1 MKVLILGA
9 GGLTGRYLAKE
20 AKRRGMEVVALTRG
34 DWDVT
39 RADGAKEALAQWK
52 PDGVIN
58 AAAWTSLEKCEEDP
72 AGSKK
77 INADAPGEWAKEC
90 GKAQVYFVHLSTDY
104 IFDGKKTSA
113 YLPADPPSPLSRYGK
128 DKAAG
133 EKQVL
138 LSNPQALIV
147 RLAWVFGHG
156 GATFMSKLPG
166 ILMEKEVVELAGGR
180 VGSCTYAG
188 EAARIILDLVEKK
201 ADGITHGV
209 QAGQT
214 TWKEFAMKAVE
225 RMKEKGKKVRCRE
238 IREVPMEQMAGLKTP
253 RPAFSPLAIQD
264 TEQILGRKI
273 PPWEKGLA
281 EYLDEIGL

>member
-9 GGLTGRYLAKE
+9 GGLTGRYLTKE
-20 AKRRGMEVVALTRG
+20 AKRRGMEVVALAHG
-34 DWDVT
+34 DLDVT
-39 RADGAKEALAQWK
+39 RPDGAKEALAKWK
-52 PDGVIN
+52 PDWVIN
-58 AAAWTSLEKCEEDP
+58 SASWTSLEKCEEDP

-77 INADAPGEWAKEC
+77 IHAEAPQEWAKEC
-90 GKAQVYFVHLSTDY
+90 GKAQARFVHLGTDY
-104 IFDGKKTSA
+104 IFDGTKKTA
-113 YLPADPPSPLSRYGK
+113 YLPGDAPSPLSRYGR

-138 LSNPQALIV
+138 LANPQALIV

-156 GATFMSKLPG
+156 GATFMSKLPA

-201 ADGITHGV
+201 AHGITHGV

-225 RMKEKGKKVRCRE
+225 RMREKGKKVGCRE

-253 RPAFSPLAIQD
+253 RPAFSPLEIGE
-264 TEQILGRKI
+264 TETIIGRKI
-273 PPWEKGLA
+273 PSWEKGLA